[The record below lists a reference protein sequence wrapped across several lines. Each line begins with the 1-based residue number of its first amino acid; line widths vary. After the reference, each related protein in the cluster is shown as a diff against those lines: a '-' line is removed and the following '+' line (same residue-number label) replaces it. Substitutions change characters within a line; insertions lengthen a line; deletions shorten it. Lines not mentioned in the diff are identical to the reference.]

1 MDNTRKV
8 RVNIV
13 GSTVK
18 IGEEKF
24 LSNLKITVVF
34 EEDNL
39 STENRIVKIVKPKR
53 CKAYEKNQSQYT
65 TLLCLAKNWRLDLAT
80 PQLEP

>member
-8 RVNIV
+8 TVNIL

-53 CKAYEKNQSQYT
+53 YKAY
-65 TLLCLAKNWRLDLAT
+65 
-80 PQLEP
+80 

>member
-8 RVNIV
+8 TVNIL

-24 LSNLKITVVF
+24 FSNLKITVEF
-34 EEDNL
+34 AEDNL

-53 CKAYEKNQSQYT
+53 CKAY
-65 TLLCLAKNWRLDLAT
+65 
-80 PQLEP
+80 

>member
-8 RVNIV
+8 TVNIL

-24 LSNLKITVVF
+24 LSNLKITVEF
-34 EEDNL
+34 EEDIL
-39 STENRIVKIVKPKR
+39 STENKIQENRIVKFVEPKR
-53 CKAYEKNQSQYT
+53 CKAY
-65 TLLCLAKNWRLDLAT
+65 
-80 PQLEP
+80 